1 MLKFFWRT
9 LYKYYTGFTSCQ
21 REMYKLSISNVI
33 SLLGG
38 VALFLFG
45 MTLMGDGLKKV
56 AGNKLELVLYKLS
69 GTPLRGLLLGTGVT
83 AVIQSSSATSVMVVG
98 FVNSGMMN
106 LKQAISIILGALIG
120 TSVTGWIICLSSL
133 EGSGWVSLL
142 STSTITA
149 VVAVAGIILRMFSSK
164 QSNHHLGD
172 IMLGFAV
179 LMYGM
184 QAMSSA
190 VSPLKGSPAFVS
202 LLTSFSNPLLGILVG
217 AVFTSILQSA
227 SAAVGI
233 LQALSMTGAINFA
246 VAYPIILGIAI
257 GAAVPVLLSAL
268 GARVDG
274 RRTALAY
281 LVIELAGVII
291 CGGLFY
297 ILDYFLDFGIKYAVL
312 DTVGVATVNTVFR
325 LVTAVVLLPFL
336 DVLAWMVSFLVRG
349 TASQRAADSEFDRLD
364 QRFLLHPA
372 LAIEQSRITV
382 NSMARISKENALA
395 ALAQLQHY
403 DEREIKEIEQREELV
418 DRYEDRIGTYLVKLN
433 TRELDKQ
440 QNESVSKILHTLSD
454 FERISD
460 HALNLAESAQEI
472 HSKGLHFSEDAS
484 REMLVLSSAVSEILE
499 LSFSA
504 FTDEDESL
512 AYKVE
517 PLEEHIDILC
527 DEMKLRHV
535 ERLQSGHS
543 SLSQGFVFND
553 ILTNCERVADHCSN
567 IAIAM
572 IELSADNYSTHGYV
586 LDLKEQRSHDFD
598 RLYAQFAEKYKI

>member
-1 MLKFFWRT
+1 
-9 LYKYYTGFTSCQ
+9 
-21 REMYKLSISNVI
+21 MYKLSISNVI

-56 AGNKLELVLYKLS
+56 AGNKLELVLYRLS

-336 DVLAWMVSFLVRG
+336 DGRAWIVAFLGRG
-349 TASQRAADSEFDRLD
+349 TASPRASDSKFDRLD